1 MSFRQPILDKV
12 QGSIDE
18 SVKRFFEV
26 SQMIKP
32 LPYEAQSHSDK
43 DKILPVIEQ
52 QAAKRWSLDETS
64 IFLKELT
71 NLIKETSNP
80 SLIINEV
87 NYLTYLCMIQQKI
100 SQKQLEQIEAS
111 KKENLKTL
119 EESFNTHLTE

>member
-71 NLIKETSNP
+71 NLIKETSNS

-111 KKENLKTL
+111 KKENL
-119 EESFNTHLTE
+119 

>member
-12 QGSIDE
+12 RGSIDE